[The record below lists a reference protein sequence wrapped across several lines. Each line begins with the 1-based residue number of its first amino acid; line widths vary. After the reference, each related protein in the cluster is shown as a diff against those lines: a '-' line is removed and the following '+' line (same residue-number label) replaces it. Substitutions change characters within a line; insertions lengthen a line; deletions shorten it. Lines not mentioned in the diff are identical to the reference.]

1 MNSLMRRAKSLFAA
15 KAISHLERVKL
26 PSPLPFDGIQF
37 EKRQS
42 MRYRSSFDV
51 FTLIEKA
58 RAELVVGQP
67 EQFKIFLLAVMAGL
81 RRNEID
87 KLEWSAF
94 RWKDGV
100 IRIEATKWFHPKS
113 EHSLGDVEVDGELM
127 DLFRGYQARA
137 SGTFVVES
145 KVTPRPEATFEHYRC
160 QSHFEKLVAWLRKK
174 GVRSKTPLH
183 TLRKEFGSQI
193 NKREG
198 IYAASQALR
207 HADISTTSQ
216 HYLDKKKRVVSGF
229 GHLLKGEEAGSKITH
244 LTGRQRAPQDAE
256 EASR

>member
-1 MNSLMRRAKSLFAA
+1 
-15 KAISHLERVKL
+15 
-26 PSPLPFDGIQF
+26 
-37 EKRQS
+37 

-51 FTLIEKA
+51 FALIEKA
-58 RAELVVGQP
+58 RAELAAGEL

-94 RWKDGV
+94 RWKEGV

-113 EHSLGDVEVDGELM
+113 EDSLGDVEVDAELM
-127 DLFRGYQARA
+127 ELFRGYRA
-137 SGTFVVES
+137 KATGAFVVES
-145 KVTPRPEATFEHYRC
+145 KVAPRPEATFEHSRC
-160 QSHFEKLVAWLRKK
+160 HTDFEKVLAWLRNK

-229 GHLLKGEEAGSKITH
+229 GHLLKGEEESRCKITQ
-244 LTGRQRAPQDAE
+244 L
-256 EASR
+256 SN